1 MEKHPQTNASRQPE
15 APYDPGHEGEG
26 EADRI
31 EPGSLP
37 APRSVVRRAL
47 AGLIRL
53 YQRYVSP
60 LTPPS
65 CRFHPTCSEYT
76 RQAVLKHGALKGIR
90 LGIVRIS
97 KCHPFHPGGFDPV
110 P

>member
-1 MEKHPQTNASRQPE
+1 MRSGPRFENSAAGFVRIPMQTQNESNPDAGSTE
-15 APYDPGHEGEG
+15 TL
-26 EADRI
+26 
-31 EPGSLP
+31 SLP
-37 APRSVVRRAL
+37 RAIL
-47 AGLIRL
+47 VGMIRF
-53 YQRYVSP
+53 YQRFISP

-76 RQAVLKHGALKGIR
+76 RQAIVRHGVVKGVWLGIR
-90 LGIVRIS
+90 RIL